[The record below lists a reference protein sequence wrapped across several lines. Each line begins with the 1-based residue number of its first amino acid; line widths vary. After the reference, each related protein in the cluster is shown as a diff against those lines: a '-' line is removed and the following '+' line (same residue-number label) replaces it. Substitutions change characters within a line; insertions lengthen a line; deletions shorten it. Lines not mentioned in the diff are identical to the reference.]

1 MIDIKN
7 VNIAI
12 IGVGYV
18 GLPLALEF
26 RKHFNVVAFDTDV
39 KKIEQLTIEEAA
51 SKDDKKI
58 LSYADLLFTNNW
70 NQISKANC
78 YIVTVPTPVTPSNEP
93 DLTFLKAA
101 CETVGSALK
110 EDDVVIFES
119 TVYPGTTEE
128 VCIPILENTSGLK
141 CKSDFSSV
149 DCNVSGFDCG
159 YSPERINP
167 GDKDRSLADI
177 IKITSGNSKRSAKFV
192 DELYAKIIT
201 AGTFSAA
208 SIKIAEAAKIIEN
221 TQRDLNIALIN
232 ELSLLFKR
240 LEIDTESVLKAA
252 ETKWNFQKFRPGLVG
267 GHCIG
272 VDPYYL
278 TYKAKQVGFHPQLI
292 LAGRA
297 VNDSMGGNIATEIVQ
312 ALGQRSALSDNIK
325 VLILGVSFKE
335 NCPDVR
341 NSKVIDIYKQLKK
354 FGCQIDVYD
363 PVADPQQVKYEY
375 DIDLISKIPKRTYD
389 AIAICVSHDE
399 FVKMK
404 ISDIKR
410 FGKLNSLVYDV
421 KYVFGTQDSDMRL

>member
-18 GLPLALEF
+18 GLPLAREF
-26 RKHFNVVAFDTDV
+26 RKYFNVVAFDTDFKRV
-39 KKIEQLTIEEAA
+39 ERLTTEEAA
-51 SKDDKKI
+51 GKDDKEI
-58 LSYADLLFTNNW
+58 LKNKNLIFTNN
-70 NQISKANC
+70 QDKILEANC

-128 VCIPILENTSGLK
+128 FCIPILENTSRLK
-141 CKSDFSSV
+141 CKSEFSRV
-149 DCNVSGFDCG
+149 NCNGGGFDCG

-167 GDKDRSLADI
+167 GDTDRNLADI
-177 IKITSGNSKRSAKFV
+177 IKITSGNSKKSAKFI
-192 DELYAKIIT
+192 DQLYSKIIT
-201 AGTFSAA
+201 AGTFSVA

-240 LEIDTESVLKAA
+240 LGVDTESVLKAA

-297 VNDSMGGNIATEIVQ
+297 VNDSMGSNIATEIVQ

-341 NSKVIDIYKQLKK
+341 NSKVIDIYNQLKK

-363 PVADPQQVKYEY
+363 PVVDPQQVKYEHN
-375 DIDLISKIPKRTYD
+375 IDLISKIPEGTYD
-389 AIAICVSHDE
+389 AIAICVSHDV
-399 FVKMK
+399 FVNME

-410 FGKLNSLVYDV
+410 FGKLNSLIYDV
-421 KYVFGTQDSDMRL
+421 KYVFNPEDSDLRL